1 MCVYLSNTNEIKIGI
16 MKKGTVRILGQEVRI
31 GTKKHAIL
39 VQQVKIFNQNKEE
52 YNSWHTNI
60 LASGESVGLHFL
72 PLKDK

>member
-52 YNSWHTNI
+52 YNS
-60 LASGESVGLHFL
+60 
-72 PLKDK
+72 